1 MAEHAEQ
8 GGGSDVLQ
16 SKRNAT
22 RYQILVEIAE
32 RQPAVSQQE
41 IAEAIGITSQA
52 VSNYLQELV
61 EQGHVD
67 KHGRGRY
74 EVTKEGVDWLI
85 SQTDALRDLVEHV
98 STDVIGR
105 VDVETAIATTPIDEG
120 HLVSLTMGKGTL
132 RATADDNGGATA
144 VAVTDAEAGGDVGV
158 TNSEGVLGYDLGT
171 VTVVSIPPTREGGS
185 DAADTAVLAD
195 LAASRDL
202 VATAGIETLVAARRA
217 SIEPDAR
224 FGTPHAVREAAT
236 KGLDVLL
243 IAVTSEL
250 SAHTDRLREAN
261 LGYEVVDAAEE

>member
-1 MAEHAEQ
+1 M
-8 GGGSDVLQ
+8 SDYL
-16 SKRNAT
+16 KG
-22 RYQILVEIAE
+22 LVKEGYVE
-32 RQPAVSQQE
+32 
-41 IAEAIGITSQA
+41 TS
-52 VSNYLQELV
+52 
-61 EQGHVD
+61 
-67 KHGRGRY
+67 GRGRY
-74 EVTKEGVDWLI
+74 TVTNEGVDWLI

-98 STDVIGR
+98 STDVIGQ

-120 HLVSLTMGKGTL
+120 QLVSLTMGEGTL
-132 RATADDNGGATA
+132 RATADDGGATA
-144 VAVTDAEAGGDVGV
+144 VAVSNAEAGGDIGV
-158 TNSEGVLGYDLGT
+158 TNSEGVLDYDLGT

-185 DAADTAVLAD
+185 DGTDAAVLTD

>member
-1 MAEHAEQ
+1 V
-8 GGGSDVLQ
+8 SDYL
-16 SKRNAT
+16 KG
-22 RYQILVEIAE
+22 LVEE
-32 RQPAVSQQE
+32 GYVE
-41 IAEAIGITSQA
+41 TS
-52 VSNYLQELV
+52 
-61 EQGHVD
+61 
-67 KHGRGRY
+67 GRGRY
-74 EVTKEGVDWLI
+74 TVTNEDVDWLI

-98 STDVIGR
+98 STDVIGQ

-120 HLVSLTMGKGTL
+120 QLVSLTMGKGTL
-132 RATADDNGGATA
+132 RATADDGGATA
-144 VAVTDAEAGGDVGV
+144 VAVSDAEAGGDVGV
-158 TNSEGVLGYDLGT
+158 TNSEGVLDYDLGT

-185 DAADTAVLAD
+185 DAADAAVLAD